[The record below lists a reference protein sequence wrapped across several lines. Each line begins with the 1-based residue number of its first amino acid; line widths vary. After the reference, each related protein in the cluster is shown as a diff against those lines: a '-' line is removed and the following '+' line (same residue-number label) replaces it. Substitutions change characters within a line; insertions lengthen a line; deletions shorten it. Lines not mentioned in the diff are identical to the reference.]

1 MSKGWGK
8 NHFTFFLFAIQL
20 FPVTLSK
27 GLKKSLIMNSPSVDA
42 MRKIEACVLSSK
54 VFVVAFINLE
64 AKQAVYIMILQLP

>member
-1 MSKGWGK
+1 
-8 NHFTFFLFAIQL
+8 
-20 FPVTLSK
+20 
-27 GLKKSLIMNSPSVDA
+27 MNSPSVDA